1 MVQRYTFSVKYK
13 KKLVIFEE
21 KLYFCNRKGVIMDKK
36 YISFSKLL
44 SRRILMISI
53 ATFAVIAL
61 LMTVGRNLFRAYASD
76 GSTPDS
82 IVARMD
88 KDLRRG
94 NDACMFITFFVG
106 DTEQSDDLT
115 MLCIRLM

>member
-61 LMTVGRNLFRAYASD
+61 LVTAFANDIQQKMTDSVGTYIYHPDRATTSPCSAS
-76 GSTPDS
+76 
-82 IVARMD
+82 V
-88 KDLRRG
+88 
-94 NDACMFITFFVG
+94 
-106 DTEQSDDLT
+106 
-115 MLCIRLM
+115 LCKT